1 MHKPTLTESSSR
13 DKTKQIERY
22 ERFVNERLRVD
33 LQKAVVARDK
43 IYETIAEYLKLRNQ
57 IDLLRNEKLKELK
70 TMMDVGCEFF
80 MQAKVP
86 DTSRIYVKVGAGYH
100 VELTLDEAVA
110 FIGEK
115 EKSLLKAADKHTE
128 TASKIKAHIK
138 LVLQAIQEIL
148 ELDQTEQKVYREP

>member
-1 MHKPTLTESSSR
+1 MDKPNLTESGSR

-57 IDLLRNEKLKELK
+57 IDLLRNEKLNELK

-100 VELTLDEAVA
+100 VELTLDEAVT

-148 ELDQTEQKVYREP
+148 ELDHTEQKVYREP